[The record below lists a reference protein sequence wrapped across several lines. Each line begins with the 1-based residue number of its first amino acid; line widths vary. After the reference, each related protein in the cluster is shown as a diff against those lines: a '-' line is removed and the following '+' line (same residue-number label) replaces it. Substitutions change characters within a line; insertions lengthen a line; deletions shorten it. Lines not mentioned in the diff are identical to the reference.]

1 MLLDRLVG
9 SSPTISWRSI
19 PIQPNW
25 KFHTRSTTAAL
36 FATSETIDKGR
47 FISVGFSYSVL
58 DGQIIANRNMPFVQ
72 VYAGTEGDV
81 IAILEAAVA
90 AKEPTIMFWWTPT
103 AAVGR

>member
-1 MLLDRLVG
+1 
-9 SSPTISWRSI
+9 
-19 PIQPNW
+19 
-25 KFHTRSTTAAL
+25 
-36 FATSETIDKGR
+36 
-47 FISVGFSYSVL
+47 
-58 DGQIIANRNMPFVQ
+58 MPFVQ